1 MNSHTYFNERKEQL
15 LLEYVGENKKALR
28 GRRIIFYS
36 LWVILLLKLS
46 LALFEIPV
54 FIILHKPVHILS
66 VLFVLPLFLVLYVIY
81 KGAKGFTYV
90 LLISSTIR
98 LIIYFVAV
106 YKTLPY
112 TSLTNAYT
120 FILFGVLLIQFFIS
134 LLLLISFD
142 CDTYFTAVQ
151 RINIKVHGEELLL
164 KKDNN
169 TDKRSV

>member
-1 MNSHTYFNERKEQL
+1 MNSHTYFNERKEHL
-15 LLEYVGENKKALR
+15 LLEYVSENKKALR

-36 LWVILLLKLS
+36 LWAILLLKLA

-66 VLFVLPLFLVLYVIY
+66 ILLILPLLLVLYIIH

-90 LLISSTIR
+90 LLISSTLR

-106 YKTLPY
+106 YKTLPD
-112 TSLTNAYT
+112 TALTNAYT
-120 FILFGVLLIQFFIS
+120 FILFGVLLMQFFIS

-151 RINIKVHGEELLL
+151 RINIKVHGEELLS
-164 KKDNN
+164 KKNNN
-169 TDKRSV
+169 TEKRSA